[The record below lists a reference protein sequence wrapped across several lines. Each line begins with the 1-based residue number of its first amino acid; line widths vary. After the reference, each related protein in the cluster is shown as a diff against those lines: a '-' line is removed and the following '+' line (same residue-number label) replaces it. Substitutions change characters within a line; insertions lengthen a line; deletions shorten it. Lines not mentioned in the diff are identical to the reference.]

1 MGVSMGQHHN
11 SKQMTAVIYARLP
24 CGRQKQSASLRK
36 QVSKCWDFCNKKGW
50 KVRYVF
56 IDQCP
61 GFDCSYEPDLT
72 KIVQRTHS
80 EGPEIIVFWESDKV
94 TILRTGVNE
103 PRISGS

>member
-1 MGVSMGQHHN
+1 MGVSMGQYGD

-24 CGRQKQSASLRK
+24 FRNQEQSISLRK

-56 IDQCP
+56 IDQCQ
-61 GFDCSYEPDLT
+61 GCDGSYKPDFT

-80 EGPEIIVFWESDKV
+80 EGPESIVFWESDKV
-94 TILRTGVNE
+94 TILRTAVNE
-103 PRISGS
+103 ARIGGP

>member
-1 MGVSMGQHHN
+1 MGASMSQYHN

-24 CGRQKQSASLRK
+24 FGKQEQSASLRK
-36 QVSKCWDFCNKKGW
+36 QVSECWDLCSKKGW

-61 GFDCSYEPDLT
+61 GCDGSYKPDLT

-80 EGPEIIVFWESDKV
+80 EGPESIVFWESDKV
-94 TILRTGVNE
+94 TILRTAVNE
-103 PRISGS
+103 ARISGP